1 MGAHHDE
8 HDHDHG
14 HGHVEDHGTYFDS
27 STIALGTIYTLF
39 VIGTLAS
46 ILIWG

>member
-1 MGAHHDE
+1 MAEHHD
-8 HDHDHG
+8 DHG
-14 HGHVEDHGTYFDS
+14 HGHAEQEGTYFDS
-27 STIALGTIYTLF
+27 STIALGTIYTVF